1 MIFPYIYI
9 TGQSIWSLH
18 FSFFS
23 NYYLNMCQPIDSSC
37 SERRNGRIGGR
48 FANKGKGKKNVGH
61 EVTVVLSLYAL
72 VLYSVMTLDYRTAE
86 KQVIKTIVRINLF
99 AALSRLLPGGCC
111 LEPLIAG
118 AAWDCGSAAHFPA
131 LECLLH

>member
-1 MIFPYIYI
+1 MAVLL
-9 TGQSIWSLH
+9 T
-18 FSFFS
+18 
-23 NYYLNMCQPIDSSC
+23 
-37 SERRNGRIGGR
+37 RGRV
-48 FANKGKGKKNVGH
+48 KKNVGH
-61 EVTVVLSLYAL
+61 EVTVLSLYSL

-99 AALSRLLPGGCC
+99 AVLSRLLPGGCC